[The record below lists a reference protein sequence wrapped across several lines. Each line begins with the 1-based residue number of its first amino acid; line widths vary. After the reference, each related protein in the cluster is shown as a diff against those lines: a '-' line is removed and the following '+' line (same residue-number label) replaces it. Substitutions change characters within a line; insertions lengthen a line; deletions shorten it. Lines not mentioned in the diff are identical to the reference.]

1 MITLIIRKTKS
12 NGSKPVRNLNGI
24 SQNDLFKQGMILYF
38 TNSNN
43 ANDTLLLNFHKFKIS
58 RVLNIE

>member
-24 SQNDLFKQGMILYF
+24 SQNDLFK
-38 TNSNN
+38 
-43 ANDTLLLNFHKFKIS
+43 
-58 RVLNIE
+58 